1 MSTATTTQQTP
12 ASHTNPTNRT
22 PATRRIVGVI
32 AEPQSYRDLG
42 YLLLGLPLGAL
53 WFTALVSGLSV
64 AISMLVVALLGIP
77 MLLGMWYLTRW
88 LANVERSTVNL
99 LLGQHL
105 DLAPMASPDR
115 GNPWVRLRAMSRD
128 RDRWRELGFLLLR
141 FPVGIATF
149 VSAVAS
155 LATPVMVAYAP
166 FNVRYVNDHPFGNW
180 AQSARMEDIAS
191 SSWAWFLVPFGVGL
205 LVASFHLLSALA
217 HACGRWTTAW
227 LGADDTPA

>member
-12 ASHTNPTNRT
+12 ASHTHPTNRT

-115 GNPWVRLRAMSRD
+115 GNLWVRLRSMSSD
-128 RDRWRELGFLLLR
+128 RDRWRELGYLVLR
-141 FPVGIATF
+141 FPVGVATF
-149 VSAVAS
+149 TIAATAVA
-155 LATPVMVAYAP
+155 TPFLIAYAP
-166 FNVRYVNDHPFGNW
+166 FAARYRGSRPFGDW
-180 AQSARMEDIAS
+180 SLSPRMEDFAS
-191 SSWAWFLVPFGVGL
+191 SSPWSWFLVPLGVAIVIPAL
-205 LVASFHLLSALA
+205 HLVNALA
-217 HACGRWTTAW
+217 SACRRWTTSW
-227 LGADDTPA
+227 LGSR